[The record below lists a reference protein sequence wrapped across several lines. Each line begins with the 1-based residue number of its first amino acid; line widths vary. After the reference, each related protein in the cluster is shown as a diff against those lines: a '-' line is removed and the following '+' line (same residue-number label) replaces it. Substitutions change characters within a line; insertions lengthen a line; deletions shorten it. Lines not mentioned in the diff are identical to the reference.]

1 MAITLQQ
8 IVIEIKQL
16 SRVLA
21 SDARRQRGRDKQ
33 RDVVGWAAVRDHL
46 PVENRAVVVVA
57 IVELALE
64 KQIVAPEICVSDQ
77 AHRFCGLQQPL
88 NEILCLR
95 SKQFKHSQLV
105 RVTTLRLKELVQ
117 LW

>member
-1 MAITLQQ
+1 MGMSDLRACKRRDSPEIAFHFVSTVLQVDLDVQRKLVTITLQQ

-21 SDARRQRGRDKQ
+21 PDARRQRGRDEQ

-46 PVENRAVVVVA
+46 PVENRAVVIVA

-64 KQIVAPEICVSDQ
+64 QQIVAPEVGVSD
-77 AHRFCGLQQPL
+77 
-88 NEILCLR
+88 
-95 SKQFKHSQLV
+95 
-105 RVTTLRLKELVQ
+105 
-117 LW
+117 

>member
-1 MAITLQQ
+1 MAIGLQQ

-21 SDARRQRGRDKQ
+21 PDTRRQRGRDEQ

-64 KQIVAPEICVSDQ
+64 QQIVTPEVGVSD
-77 AHRFCGLQQPL
+77 
-88 NEILCLR
+88 
-95 SKQFKHSQLV
+95 
-105 RVTTLRLKELVQ
+105 
-117 LW
+117 